1 VTAEAFSPQMAKKF
15 IAYLAGGRDSRIDLA
30 SRNHKKGRSG
40 NNRSHAHKPPSRH
53 TSDLIAYSSKQLK
66 SGKPVI
72 ADHVEHDKR
81 PFQSVR
87 EVDYK
92 GHKITIYTQ
101 YEIRVDGKPLG
112 GHIYVDNAGK
122 VSAHALPNYSFV
134 SAVDLVKKMIDE
146 FPDDFTTK
154 KKSHRSN
161 SAARK
166 RRQ

>member
-1 VTAEAFSPQMAKKF
+1 MA
-15 IAYLAGGRDSRIDLA
+15 S
-30 SRNHKKGRSG
+30 HHHKGRSG
-40 NNRSHAHKPPSRH
+40 NRSHAHKSPSSRPP
-53 TSDLIAYSSKQLK
+53 SDLIAYSSKQLK
-66 SGKPVI
+66 AGKPVT
-72 ADHVEHDKR
+72 AGHAEHDKR

-92 GHKITIYTQ
+92 DHKIRIYTQ

-112 GHIYVDNAGK
+112 GHIYVDNSGK

-154 KKSHRSN
+154 KKTYRSN
-161 SAARK
+161 SAT
-166 RRQ
+166 RRRR

>member
-1 VTAEAFSPQMAKKF
+1 
-15 IAYLAGGRDSRIDLA
+15 
-30 SRNHKKGRSG
+30 
-40 NNRSHAHKPPSRH
+40 
-53 TSDLIAYSSKQLK
+53 LK
-66 SGKPVI
+66 AGKPVT
-72 ADHVEHDKR
+72 AGHAEHDKR

-92 GHKITIYTQ
+92 DHKITIYTQ

-112 GHIYVDNAGK
+112 GHIYVDNSGK

-154 KKSHRSN
+154 KKSSLSN
-161 SAARK
+161 SAT
-166 RRQ
+166 RRRRRRRR